1 LNTVA
6 GKRRAMTDDE
16 APQEDPP
23 STDGADDAV
32 PPSSRPS
39 TATDEAA
46 SASQS
51 AEEPSAGSASA
62 QNSPSTGQSAGEPPS
77 ATRATDG
84 SAEKPSAEPAAH
96 ADGDAGL
103 DKDAGLVTRF
113 RESNSTPVVFVR
125 ETLSSALIVVVI
137 GLVLF
142 GLSGIW
148 PPMVAVESGSME
160 PHMEKGDLIF
170 VTEPGRYAPDAAYGQ
185 TGVVTHEVGSETG
198 YSTFGAAGSVIVYT
212 QPDRFGPPI
221 IHRARLFVEEGENWY
236 DRANPD
242 YLPGDSCSEIPHC
255 PAPHSGFI
263 TKGDNNR
270 MYDQVNTIDAPPV
283 KPSWIRGVARVR
295 IPLLGWIRLV
305 FSGAAT
311 TTPAP
316 GPELGVVAAT
326 DSGPI
331 AVGGSGIEDVG
342 NGSVGAGG
350 VDHGGGGVGSV
361 DAAAVRAA

>member
-1 LNTVA
+1 
-6 GKRRAMTDDE
+6 MTDDE

-51 AEEPSAGSASA
+51 GEEPSAGSASA
-62 QNSPSTGQSAGEPPS
+62 QNSPSTSQSADEPPS
-77 ATRATDG
+77 AARSTDG

-96 ADGDAGL
+96 AADGNTAID
-103 DKDAGLVTRF
+103 DDAGLVTRF
-113 RESNSTPVVFVR
+113 RESNAAPVVFVR

-137 GLVLF
+137 GAVLF
-142 GLSGIW
+142 GISGIW

-170 VTEPGRYAPDAAYGQ
+170 VTEPGRYAPDAGYGQ

-242 YLPGDSCSEIPHC
+242 YLPGNSCSEVPHC

-283 KPSWIRGVARVR
+283 KPSWVRGVARVR

-311 TTPAP
+311 TTPPP
-316 GPELGVVAAT
+316 GAEVGVVAAT
-326 DSGPI
+326 DDGPMAVERGGNLI
-331 AVGGSGIEDVG
+331 SVGTGVGGGI
-342 NGSVGAGG
+342 GG
-350 VDHGGGGVGSV
+350 VDAVV
-361 DAAAVRAA
+361 VRAA